1 MGSTPSANVGTKLK
15 ELSEIAHPTGNKLV
29 DTTTVVSSSIY
40 KDMDSDN
47 KEALLVMGT
56 KGTEAALKHM
66 FNPTGDRE
74 LSYAEMRAR
83 YG

>member
-1 MGSTPSANVGTKLK
+1 MNVSKKLK
-15 ELSEIAHPTGNKLV
+15 EIAEISKPTGNNLV
-29 DTTTVVSSSIY
+29 DTATVVGSSIY
-40 KDMDSDN
+40 QDMDTAN

-56 KGTEAALKHM
+56 KGTEAAVKHM